1 MQNFKNIS
9 VKLKEGNPKEC
20 TGKKRGKIYI
30 IKKENNTL
38 QNVTGSEL
46 PT

>member
-20 TGKKRGKIYI
+20 TGKKRKKIYNNNL
-30 IKKENNTL
+30 KKNTP
-38 QNVTGSEL
+38 QNVMGSEL

>member
-20 TGKKRGKIYI
+20 TGKKKGGNIYN
-30 IKKENNTL
+30 KKRKQHTAKCY
-38 QNVTGSEL
+38 GI
-46 PT
+46 